1 MKDLHSLLIKQLKK
15 HLNKDVDNL
24 EEPLRSFVKAVN
36 ESYCRADAERDE
48 LARSLKTSSEEL
60 QEADDNMNNLLWILE
75 EKVSERTAELEL
87 SQQALKKSEERL
99 RVIYETAPVG
109 IFQSDPSGKY
119 LYVNK
124 RLSQMYGY
132 ENPTDLMQNIS
143 SIAQQ
148 VLSLIHIL
156 LLPY

>member
-1 MKDLHSLLIKQLKK
+1 MKDLHSLLKKQLKK

-24 EEPLRSFVKAVN
+24 EKPLRSFVKAVN

-48 LARSLKTSSEEL
+48 LARSLEISSEEL
-60 QEADDNMNNLLWILE
+60 KEADENMNNLLWILE

-109 IFQSDPSGKY
+109 IFQSDPSG
-119 LYVNK
+119 
-124 RLSQMYGY
+124 
-132 ENPTDLMQNIS
+132 NIFM
-143 SIAQQ
+143 SIKD
-148 VLSLIHIL
+148 SPRCMGMKTPLI
-156 LLPY
+156 